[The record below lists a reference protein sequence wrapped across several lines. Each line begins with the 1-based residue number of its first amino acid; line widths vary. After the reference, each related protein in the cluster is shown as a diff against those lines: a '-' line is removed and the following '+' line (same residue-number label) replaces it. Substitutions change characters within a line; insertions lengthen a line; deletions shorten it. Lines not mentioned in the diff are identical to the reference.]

1 MKINNVRDL
10 LVEQLRDR
18 YSAANQQASMYPKL
32 ADAAGHSELKDI
44 ISKDIDA
51 NKNHQQKLAEVFAQL
66 GEDPEGEQCEGTLGL
81 VNEANELL
89 NYTDSSTIKD
99 IGIAVSVQHINHH
112 DIAGYK
118 SCAIYAEAIDEKTLA
133 VTLNEMLEDEKETDD
148 SLNAWV
154 VQTLKSGR

>member
-32 ADAAGHSELKDI
+32 AEAASHPELKDI
-44 ISKDIDA
+44 INKDIDA
-51 NKNHQQKLAEVFAQL
+51 NTSHQQKLAEVLGQL
-66 GEDPEGEQCEGTLGL
+66 GEKPDGEQCEGTLGL

-89 NYTDSSTIKD
+89 LYTDTSMIKD

-118 SCAIYAEAIDEKTLA
+118 SCAIYAEAIEEKALA
-133 VTLNEMLEDEKETDD
+133 VTLNEMLEDEKTTDD

-154 VQTLKSGR
+154 VKTLESER